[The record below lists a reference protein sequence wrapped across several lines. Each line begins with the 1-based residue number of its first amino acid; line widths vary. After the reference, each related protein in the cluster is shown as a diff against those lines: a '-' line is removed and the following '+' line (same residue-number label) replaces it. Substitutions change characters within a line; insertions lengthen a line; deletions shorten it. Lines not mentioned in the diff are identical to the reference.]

1 MIDVGV
7 DLAEYAYGVTCR
19 RQITLCGLLIGS
31 CLFQIMLR
39 NSPRRVEILKPRQI
53 FIVEIQHSRGSNQA
67 QFSLQ
72 QIGTVDREQRLTFLD
87 VVTDF
92 GEQRDDASLIRRE
105 YLYRHVFIEVDA
117 ADRLLLSREITFL
130 PPARP

>member
-1 MIDVGV
+1 MIDIGV

-39 NSPRRVEILKPRQI
+39 NSPRRVEILEPRQI
-53 FIVEIQHSRGSNQA
+53 LIVEIQHPRGSDEA
-67 QFSLQ
+67 RFGLQ
-72 QIGTVDREQRLTFLD
+72 QIGTCDREKRLAFLD
-87 VVTDF
+87 VVSDF

-105 YLYRHVFIEVDA
+105 YLYRHVLIEVDA
-117 ADRLLLSREITFL
+117 HDRR
-130 PPARP
+130 